1 MIANLLTKKFGL
13 QISGFS
19 QMAQR
24 IMTDRLATQS
34 AQAQGS
40 AHAQGL
46 IFALM
51 GYGLLSVG
59 DAIVK
64 SMTPLWP
71 GPAIAVLRYAMAAIG
86 LGVLLLLRE
95 GRDGFR
101 IPHMQLHW
109 ARGATIALA
118 TLCFFIGVRL
128 IPLADATAITFVMPM
143 VAGILSA
150 LFLGEKMSGR
160 SVFATMIAF
169 CGVLIILRAN
179 LLATGAAAVL
189 PLGSAVGMAC
199 LMLLNRRVAGR
210 ASLLATQFIVAALA
224 VPFLLAAAVLGHLSG
239 LPNFQIGWPHWS
251 VILRCAI
258 VAVSASTAHALI
270 FMATTRASAATV
282 APMTYAQLLVAMVIS
297 TIVFNHPPDLTSIGG
312 SALIV
317 GAGLSLWYSAQRHAA
332 HK

>member
-1 MIANLLTKKFGL
+1 
-13 QISGFS
+13 
-19 QMAQR
+19 
-24 IMTDRLATQS
+24 MTRRAALSATPVAS
-34 AQAQGS
+34 N

-46 IFALM
+46 LFALM

-71 GPAIAVLRYAMAAIG
+71 GPAIAVLRYAIAALG
-86 LGVLLLLRE
+86 LGVVLFVRE
-95 GRDGFR
+95 GRAGFS
-101 IPHMQLHW
+101 IPHMRLHW
-109 ARGATIALA
+109 ARGAAISFA

-143 VAGILSA
+143 IAGILSA
-150 LFLGEKMSGR
+150 LFFQEKMSGKAIG
-160 SVFATMIAF
+160 ATFVAF
-169 CGVLIILRAN
+169 LGVLIILRPN

-189 PLGSAVGMAC
+189 PLGSAFGMAC
-199 LMLLNRRVAGR
+199 LMLLNRRVAGS

-224 VPFLLAAAVLGHLSG
+224 VPFLLAAAIAGHFSG
-239 LPNFQIGWPHWS
+239 LANFHIGWPHWS
-251 VILRCAI
+251 VVLRCAI

-282 APMTYAQLLVAMVIS
+282 APMTYAQLLVAMTIS
-297 TIVFNHPPDLTSIGG
+297 TFIFNHPPDLTSLGG

-317 GAGLSLWYSAQRHAA
+317 GAGLALWRSAQRPKASR
-332 HK
+332 